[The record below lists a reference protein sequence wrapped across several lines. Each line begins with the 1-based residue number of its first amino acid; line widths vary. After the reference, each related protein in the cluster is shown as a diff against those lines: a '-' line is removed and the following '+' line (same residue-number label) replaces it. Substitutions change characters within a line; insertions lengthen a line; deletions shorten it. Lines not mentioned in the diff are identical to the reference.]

1 MAESNH
7 EMILEAAVRITVAWL
22 GSAQGLVNQDSA
34 VSGFEAIYDAVAK
47 RAKTRG
53 TPGG

>member
-7 EMILEAAVRITVAWL
+7 EMILDAAVKITVAWL
-22 GSAQGLVNQDSA
+22 GSAQSLVEQDNA
-34 VSGFEAIYDAVAK
+34 VRGFEAIYDAVAK

-53 TPGG
+53 TPAS